1 MKNNIPIVL
10 SIAGSDSGGGAGIQA
25 DIKTLNTMKV
35 FAVTAITC
43 ITAQNTKKI
52 RKISKVSPNL
62 VEEQILSVKEDFKIS
77 AVKIGMLYDK
87 EIMLKVSKCIKLL
100 KDIPIIVDPV
110 MISKSGDYLLK
121 PSAINFFKKEILPKA
136 WLVTP
141 NLHEALNLSGM
152 QVIEDEKDIK
162 NCCIKLNK
170 FGAENILIKGGHLK
184 HTKEAVD
191 YLFHNNKIYKFT
203 SSRYNTKNTHGTGCT
218 LSAAISGNIAKGM
231 HLIKAIKEAKKFV
244 DKAIK
249 NSLKIG
255 SGHGPLNH
263 FP

>member
-1 MKNNIPIVL
+1 MKKNIPVVL

-35 FAVTAITC
+35 FATTAITC

-52 RKISKVSPNL
+52 RKISKVSANL
-62 VEEQILSVKEDFKIS
+62 VEEQILSVKEDFEIS

-100 KDIPIIVDPV
+100 KDIPIIIDPV

-152 QVIEDEKDIK
+152 QSIEDEKDIR
-162 NCCIKLNK
+162 NCCVKLRQ
-170 FGAENILIKGGHLK
+170 FGAKNILIKGGHLK
-184 HTKEAVD
+184 HTKEIVD
-191 YLFHNNKIYKFT
+191 YLFHNNRIYKFT
-203 SSRYNTKNTHGTGCT
+203 SRRYDTKNTHGTGCT

-231 HLIKAIKEAKKFV
+231 HLIKATKEAKKFV
-244 DKAIK
+244 DKAIR
-249 NSLKIG
+249 NSLRIG

>member
-1 MKNNIPIVL
+1 MQL
-10 SIAGSDSGGGAGIQA
+10 FS
-25 DIKTLNTMKV
+25 
-35 FAVTAITC
+35 VTAITC

-62 VEEQILSVKEDFKIS
+62 VEEQILSFKEDFKIS

-87 EIMLKVSKCIKLL
+87 EVMLKVSKCIKLL

-141 NLHEALNLSGM
+141 NLHEALNLSGI
-152 QVIEDEKDIK
+152 QTIQDEKDIK
-162 NCCIKLNK
+162 NCCIQLNK

-184 HTKEAVD
+184 HKKEVVD

-203 SSRYNTKNTHGTGCT
+203 SSRYNTKNTHGTGGT
-218 LSAAISGNIAKGM
+218 LSSALATCLSQKKNIVKSCNIS
-231 HLIKAIKEAKKFV
+231 LRYV
-244 DKAIK
+244 DKAIVSAPGFGK
-249 NSLKIG
+249 G
-255 SGHGPLNH
+255 FGPLNH
-263 FP
+263 LVLINSRKKNV